1 MFYFQYPCVN
11 ELAVLM
17 SKRFPVGQALE
28 NYEYDLVRSNGIEYL
43 DDFTLVSTWK
53 LQFWTSIPMEKIR
66 ALYTCAEVMIKEF
79 HDRKEKEI
87 KEIWEIREYQMFSTG
102 CPEGK

>member
-1 MFYFQYPCVN
+1 ME

-17 SKRFPVGQALE
+17 SERHPAEQTLE
-28 NYEYDLVRSNGIEYL
+28 NYEYDLVRSSGIEYL
-43 DDFTLVSTWK
+43 DDFTLVSAWK
-53 LQFWTSIPMEKIR
+53 LQLWTSIPMDKIR

-87 KEIWEIREYQMFSTG
+87 GEIQECRMSRG
-102 CPEGK
+102 